1 MSEIRTK
8 LCDWAIRQAVGSCYS
23 WAALFT
29 KRHKDPVDGSVK
41 QKKATFNIVRHLP
54 VNKKDSKKERQIN
67 PIPERAPVRYA
78 VLLFRNFKFD
88 VNAT

>member
-54 VNKKDSKKERQIN
+54 VNKKGSKKETDKPHSRTSSSPLRSPVISQLQI
-67 PIPERAPVRYA
+67 
-78 VLLFRNFKFD
+78 
-88 VNAT
+88 